1 MKHRSNVVI
10 VAVYITEA
18 HASDEWPV
26 GSSISFC
33 RQPQSLE
40 ERCSLAQKFVN
51 TRLYRVPMLV
61 DTIENDFQK
70 AFAAWPF
77 RFFIVKDNK
86 IVYKAEPSVT
96 SLCYEARDL
105 SKLISSLM

>member
-1 MKHRSNVVI
+1 

-26 GSSISFC
+26 GPSISFC
-33 RQPQSLE
+33 RQPQSVE
-40 ERCSLAQKFVN
+40 ERCGLAQNFVN

-61 DTIENDFQK
+61 DTMENDFQK

-77 RFFIVKDNK
+77 RYFIVKENR
-86 IVYKAEPSVT
+86 IAFKAQPSVI
-96 SLCYEARDL
+96 SLCYNAQEL
-105 SKLISSLM
+105 STLIPQFLED

>member
-1 MKHRSNVVI
+1 

-26 GSSISFC
+26 GPSISFC

-40 ERCSLAQKFVN
+40 ERCELAQKFVN
-51 TRLYRVPMLV
+51 TRHYRVPMLV
-61 DTIENDFQK
+61 DTIENNFQQ

-77 RFFIVKDNK
+77 RYFIIKDNK
-86 IVYKAEPSVT
+86 IVHKAEPSMV
-96 SLCYEARDL
+96 SLCYESRDL
-105 SKLISSLM
+105 ASLIPSFL

>member
-1 MKHRSNVVI
+1 

-26 GSSISFC
+26 GPSISFC
-33 RQPQSLE
+33 TQPQTLE
-40 ERCSLAQKFVN
+40 ERCGLAQKFVS

-61 DTIENDFQK
+61 DTIDNGFQK

-77 RFFIVKDNK
+77 RYFIVKENK
-86 IVYKAEPSVT
+86 IAYKAEPQVV
-96 SLCYEARDL
+96 SLCYNVEKEL
-105 SKLISSLM
+105 STLIPILL